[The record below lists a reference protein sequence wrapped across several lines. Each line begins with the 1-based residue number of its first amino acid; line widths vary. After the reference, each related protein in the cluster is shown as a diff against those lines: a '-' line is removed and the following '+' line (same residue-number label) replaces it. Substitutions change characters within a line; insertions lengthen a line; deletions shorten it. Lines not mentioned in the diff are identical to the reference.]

1 MKMWHVEKISGL
13 PPFSFRLSSCGD
25 AVAVQ
30 DKLSIAKYDLSETLR
45 QLELANAELS
55 RAKTSHAE

>member
-1 MKMWHVEKISGL
+1 MKMWDHVEKISGL
-13 PPFSFRLSSCGD
+13 PPFRLSSCGD